1 MLFNSIYFLWISLT
15 VSKKAPPDPP
25 PAPRPFVYSSCVAF
39 SHYVFSLHLSLLHW
53 QLNVQSISL
62 NQSATVNTMPT
73 QGKTLG

>member
-15 VSKKAPPDPP
+15 VSKT
-25 PAPRPFVYSSCVAF
+25 APRPFVYSSCVAF

-53 QLNVQSISL
+53 QVNVQSISL